1 MSATKPEVEIASERK
16 DMATR
21 FLELARIQSILR
33 RSILITLIDMLTS
46 SCLVAF
52 VTLVYYFRDGANV
65 VGLAYV

>member
-21 FLELARIQSILR
+21 FHELARIQSILR

-46 SCLVAF
+46 SNDWSLLLHSFTTFA
-52 VTLVYYFRDGANV
+52 TAQM
-65 VGLAYV
+65 